1 MKPIY
6 YQNKMKIQLSKD
18 SQFIALLKNL
28 HKDFNEGYS
37 ELINLHN
44 ENSDNIDK

>member
-1 MKPIY
+1 MSPLI
-6 YQNKMKIQLSKD
+6 IVFSKD

-28 HKDFNEGYS
+28 HKDFNEGYG

-44 ENSDNIDK
+44 ENSENINK